1 MTEELIFYDDI
12 SDIDSLESI
21 PKSNNNHKKI
31 AFNFGSHK
39 ALNEKNLSQSTQIN
53 ELSQLEQ

>member
-12 SDIDSLESI
+12 SDINSLESI

-39 ALNEKNLSQSTQIN
+39 ALNEKNH
-53 ELSQLEQ
+53 